1 MAGAFDQSMGESLGI
16 QVVSAFGIKGGAGKS
31 TLSLAL
37 AAAIKRLHPK
47 AKVGLIDM
55 TTEQGTLSARFGPEM
70 EAKGLGWWG
79 IVRALLDDT
88 LREENPNA
96 LADSINKAVIPLMV
110 IPDAKTE
117 EQGIIEFIGCG
128 KRHLRI
134 YETVAEVAGPEGYRT
149 ASKVLTHLERQRGWD
164 FAVVDLPP
172 STKEVGSRMI
182 LPCAAAVAVVA
193 SATHEDDHS
202 GYPAFLETLKGMEIT
217 PVGFLV
223 NRIEEDSSS
232 RDAVAALDQ
241 IAKAK
246 KIPVLGHIKQR
257 STIKRSRE
265 TAPYDGAT
273 AKVRTGLYWAA
284 ANDRSTKATR
294 AVAERSIEE
303 IEAVTRKVLEAIQ

>member
-1 MAGAFDQSMGESLGI
+1 MGI

-31 TLSLAL
+31 TLCLAL
-37 AAAIKRLHPK
+37 AAAIKRLKPR
-47 AKVGLIDM
+47 ATVGLIDM
-55 TTEQGTLSARFGPEM
+55 TTEQGTLSTRFGPEL

-79 IVRALLDDT
+79 IVRALLDET
-88 LREENPNA
+88 LREENPKA
-96 LADSINKAVIPLMV
+96 LEEAIQRAVIPLMV
-110 IPDAKTE
+110 IPGVARE
-117 EQGIIEFIGCG
+117 EQGTIEFIGCG

-134 YETVAEVAGPEGYRT
+134 YETATEVAGPEGYRT
-149 ASKVLTHLERQRGWD
+149 ASAVLTELERHRGWD

-202 GYPAFLETLKGMEIT
+202 GYPAFLETLKSMEIT

-223 NRIEEDSSS
+223 NRIEDDACS

-246 KIPVLGHIKQR
+246 GLPVLGHVKQR

-265 TAPYDGAT
+265 TAPYEGRVARL
-273 AKVRTGLYWAA
+273 RTGLYWAA
-284 ANDRSTKATR
+284 ANDRATRATR

-303 IEAVTRKVLEAIQ
+303 VEAVTRRVLEAIR

>member
-1 MAGAFDQSMGESLGI
+1 LGI

-37 AAAIKRLHPK
+37 AASIKRLKPK
-47 AKVGLIDM
+47 AKVGLVDM
-55 TTEQGTLSARFGPEM
+55 TTEQGTLSTRFGPEM

-79 IVRALLDDT
+79 IVRALLDEA
-88 LREENPNA
+88 LQEENPNA
-96 LADSINKAVIPLMV
+96 VAEAINRAVIPLMV
-110 IPDAKTE
+110 IPDAAKE
-117 EQGIIEFIGCG
+117 ELGIIEFIGCG

-134 YETVAEVAGPEGYRT
+134 YESAAEVAGPEGFRT
-149 ASKVLTHLERQRGWD
+149 ASRVLTELERHRGWEY
-164 FAVVDLPP
+164 AVVDLPP

-202 GYPAFLETLKGMEIT
+202 GYPAFLENLKAMDIT

-223 NRIEEDSSS
+223 NRIEDDSSS

-265 TAPYDGAT
+265 TAPFDGVL
-273 AKVRTGLYWAA
+273 AKIRTGLYWAA
-284 ANDRSTKATR
+284 ANDRSTRATR